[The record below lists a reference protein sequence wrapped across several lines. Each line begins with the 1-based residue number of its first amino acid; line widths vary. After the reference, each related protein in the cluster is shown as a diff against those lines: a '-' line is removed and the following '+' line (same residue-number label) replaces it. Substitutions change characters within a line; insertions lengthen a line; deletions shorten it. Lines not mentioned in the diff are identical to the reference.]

1 MINEI
6 IDNNYN
12 MKKILELRI
21 NKNGNYLV
29 QSIIDYVWDK
39 QNS

>member
-12 MKKILELRI
+12 MKKISELRI